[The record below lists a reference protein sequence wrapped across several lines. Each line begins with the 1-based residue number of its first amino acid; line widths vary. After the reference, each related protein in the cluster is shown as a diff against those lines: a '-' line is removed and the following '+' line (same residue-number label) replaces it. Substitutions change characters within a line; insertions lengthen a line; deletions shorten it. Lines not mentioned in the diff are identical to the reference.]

1 MRITE
6 LHIYHFKSIRE
17 IHLTEIENVLIL
29 VGQNSS
35 GKTCILD
42 AIRAVMGNY
51 AIAPEDFNEKRQKIE
66 IEAEI
71 ELDEES
77 LKSLHARKIVS
88 GYKRYEKWLAD
99 FGNKLPSWKDGHLRF
114 TFQASPD
121 GDIRYF
127 DGVHKNNRYIRQI
140 LPEVFYLDSQRDIR
154 QMQETILMFQE
165 DDLLKRMR
173 TGCCMFDSG
182 KPCSHC
188 FSCMGLIER
197 KRPEE
202 MNAFEAEKLLEYK
215 LYQMNLDGFSRRV
228 NRIFRRNS
236 GRQEE
241 ICYELQC
248 HANQIFQVET
258 TVYNPNREYGMA
270 VDQMGKGM
278 RSIYILSLLEACME
292 EEGKL
297 PGLIVVEDPEI
308 FLHPRLQKISG
319 EILFRL
325 SKKSQVIFSTHSPN
339 LLYHFNCRQIR
350 QVVLDEEDYSVIR
363 KKTDI
368 SEILDDLGYT
378 ANDLLNVNFVFFV
391 EGKQDKSRLPLLL
404 EKYYSEICDEQ
415 GNLSRVAII
424 TTNSCTNIK
433 TYANL
438 KYMNQVYIQDQFLM
452 IRDGD
457 GKDPEELTRS
467 LCKYYDERRVEDVD
481 RLPRVRPRNV
491 LILKY
496 YSFENYFLNPELMT
510 KIGVLKGPEDFY
522 RILWEKWQEYLHRLS
537 SGRHLTQVMGRE
549 FTGPEDMKEHME
561 EIRIYLRGHNLFDIF
576 YGKYKDRERELLK
589 QYVELA
595 PREEFR
601 DILDGIDRFIYFYN
615 RKINA

>member
-51 AIAPEDFNEKRQKIE
+51 VIAPEDFNEKRQKIE

-77 LKSLHARKIVS
+77 LQSLHARKIVS

-99 FGNKLPSWKDGHLRF
+99 FGNKLPSWKDGRLRF

-127 DGVHKNNRYIRQI
+127 DGVHKNNRYICQL

-154 QMQETILMFQE
+154 QIQETILMFQE

-197 KRPEE
+197 KRPDE

-339 LLYHFNCRQIR
+339 LLSYFNRRQIR

-363 KKTDI
+363 EKTDI

-415 GNLSRVAII
+415 GRLSRVAII

-457 GKDPEELTRS
+457 GKDPEELIRS
-467 LCKYYDERRVEDVD
+467 LCKYYDERRMEDVD

-510 KIGVLKGPEDFY
+510 KIGVLKCPEDFY

-576 YGKYKDRERELLK
+576 YGKYKDREQELLK

-595 PREEFR
+595 PREEFK

-615 RKINA
+615 RKME

>member
-51 AIAPEDFNEKRQKIE
+51 VIAPEDFNEKRQKIE

-71 ELDEES
+71 ELDEEI

-99 FGNKLPSWKDGHLRF
+99 FGNKLPSWKDGRLRF

-127 DGVHKNNRYIRQI
+127 DGVHKNNRYICQL

-197 KRPEE
+197 KRPDE

-339 LLYHFNCRQIR
+339 LLSHFNRRQIR

-363 KKTDI
+363 EKTDI

-415 GNLSRVAII
+415 GRLSRVAII

-467 LCKYYDERRVEDVD
+467 LCKYYDERRMEDVD

-510 KIGVLKGPEDFY
+510 KIGVLKYPEDFY

-576 YGKYKDRERELLK
+576 YGKYKDREQELLK

-595 PREEFR
+595 PREEFK

-615 RKINA
+615 RKME

>member
-51 AIAPEDFNEKRQKIE
+51 VIAPEDFNEKRQKIE

-77 LKSLHARKIVS
+77 LQSLHARKIVS

-99 FGNKLPSWKDGHLRF
+99 FGNKLPSWKDGRLRF

-127 DGVHKNNRYIRQI
+127 DGVHKNNRYICQL

-154 QMQETILMFQE
+154 QIQETILMFQE

-197 KRPEE
+197 KRPDE

-278 RSIYILSLLEACME
+278 RSIYILSLLEECGCDDDRDILSILRILAHYTFRVIGDAYVVRRYFSDLFYNVLTQAVVFH
-292 EEGKL
+292 GK
-297 PGLIVVEDPEI
+297 
-308 FLHPRLQKISG
+308 
-319 EILFRL
+319 
-325 SKKSQVIFSTHSPN
+325 
-339 LLYHFNCRQIR
+339 
-350 QVVLDEEDYSVIR
+350 
-363 KKTDI
+363 
-368 SEILDDLGYT
+368 
-378 ANDLLNVNFVFFV
+378 
-391 EGKQDKSRLPLLL
+391 
-404 EKYYSEICDEQ
+404 
-415 GNLSRVAII
+415 
-424 TTNSCTNIK
+424 
-433 TYANL
+433 
-438 KYMNQVYIQDQFLM
+438 DQFLN
-452 IRDGD
+452 
-457 GKDPEELTRS
+457 KLEWDPEA
-467 LCKYYDERRVEDVD
+467 VF
-481 RLPRVRPRNV
+481 LPYCIRTEEECNEMMD
-491 LILKY
+491 K
-496 YSFENYFLNPELMT
+496 
-510 KIGVLKGPEDFY
+510 
-522 RILWEKWQEYLHRLS
+522 
-537 SGRHLTQVMGRE
+537 VM
-549 FTGPEDMKEHME
+549 FP
-561 EIRIYLRGHNLFDIF
+561 
-576 YGKYKDRERELLK
+576 
-589 QYVELA
+589 
-595 PREEFR
+595 
-601 DILDGIDRFIYFYN
+601 
-615 RKINA
+615 

>member
-1 MRITE
+1 MCITE

-51 AIAPEDFNEKRQKIE
+51 VIAPEDFNEKRQKIE

-77 LKSLHARKIVS
+77 LQSLHARKIVS

-99 FGNKLPSWKDGHLRF
+99 FGNKLPSWKDGRLRF

-127 DGVHKNNRYIRQI
+127 DGVHKNNRYICQL

-154 QMQETILMFQE
+154 QIQETILMFQE

-197 KRPEE
+197 KRPDE

-258 TVYNPNREYGMA
+258 TVHNPNREYGMA

-339 LLYHFNCRQIR
+339 LLSHFNRRQIR

-363 KKTDI
+363 EKTDI

-467 LCKYYDERRVEDVD
+467 LCKYYDERRMEDVD

-510 KIGVLKGPEDFY
+510 KIGVLKYPEDFY

-576 YGKYKDRERELLK
+576 YGKYKDREQELLK

-595 PREEFR
+595 PREEFK

-615 RKINA
+615 RKME

>member
-51 AIAPEDFNEKRQKIE
+51 VIAPEDFNEKRQKIE

-77 LKSLHARKIVS
+77 LQSLHARKIVS

-99 FGNKLPSWKDGHLRF
+99 FGNKLPSWKDGRLRF

-127 DGVHKNNRYIRQI
+127 DGVHKNNRYICQL

-154 QMQETILMFQE
+154 QIQETILMFQE

-197 KRPEE
+197 KRPDE

-339 LLYHFNCRQIR
+339 LLSHFNRRQIR

-363 KKTDI
+363 EKTDI

-415 GNLSRVAII
+415 GRLSRVAII

-457 GKDPEELTRS
+457 GKDPEELIRS
-467 LCKYYDERRVEDVD
+467 LCKYYDERRMEDVD

-510 KIGVLKGPEDFY
+510 KIGVLKCPEDFY

-537 SGRHLTQVMGRE
+537 SGRHLAQVMGRE

-576 YGKYKDRERELLK
+576 YGKYKDREQELLK

-595 PREEFR
+595 PREEFK

-615 RKINA
+615 RKME

>member
-51 AIAPEDFNEKRQKIE
+51 VIAPEDFNEKRQKIE

-71 ELDEES
+71 ELDEEI
-77 LKSLHARKIVS
+77 LQSLHARKIVS

-99 FGNKLPSWKDGHLRF
+99 FGNKLPSWKDGRLRF

-127 DGVHKNNRYIRQI
+127 DGVHKNNRYICQL

-154 QMQETILMFQE
+154 QIQETILMFQE

-197 KRPEE
+197 KRPDE

-339 LLYHFNCRQIR
+339 LLSHFNRRQIR

-363 KKTDI
+363 EKTDI

-467 LCKYYDERRVEDVD
+467 LCKYYDERRMEDVD

-510 KIGVLKGPEDFY
+510 KIGVLKYPEDFY

-537 SGRHLTQVMGRE
+537 SGCHLTQVMGRE
-549 FTGPEDMKEHME
+549 FIGPEDMKEHME

-576 YGKYKDRERELLK
+576 YGKYKDREQELLK

-595 PREEFR
+595 PREEFK

-615 RKINA
+615 RKME